1 MIRINLLGL
10 KKEVK
15 KAGGPAVTMEG
26 AMLTGMGLTITGLAL
41 ALLAGHYFI
50 LQSEAGKLAAAA
62 KKEEAEKARLSAVKA
77 QYEQFDAAKKDLTRR
92 IDIIEKLKKGQTGP
106 VEMLDQLAS
115 SVRASKALWITSFD
129 NSGDRVNLE
138 GVAVS
143 VNAVAD
149 FIQSLKKGGFFKNVE
164 IKETY
169 QSDDKGE
176 VPSFQ
181 FTLSTEVVA
190 VPAAGAK
197 PKT

>member
-15 KAGGPAVTMEG
+15 KAGGPAVTLEG
-26 AMLTGMGLTITGLAL
+26 AKVMAMGLTITGLAL
-41 ALLAGHYFI
+41 AGLAAHYFL
-50 LQSEAGKLAAAA
+50 LQSEESKLASDT
-62 KKEEAEKARLSAVKA
+62 KVAEKEKADLSAVKA

-92 IDIIEKLKKGQTGP
+92 IDIIENLKKSQTGP
-106 VEMLDQLAS
+106 VDMLTQLAS
-115 SVRASKALWITSFD
+115 SVQASKALWLTSFD
-129 NSGDRVNLE
+129 NIGDKVNLE

-149 FIQSLKKGGFFKNVE
+149 FIQNLKKSGYFKNVE
-164 IKETY
+164 IKETF

-181 FTLSTEVVA
+181 FTLSTELAA